1 MAMILSLKRNWW
13 FGVAGAYIGAV
24 AIRQAAAGSAHGR
37 IAAGQDPNSRPNS
50 NMDYNDF
57 TQMNPI

>member
-1 MAMILSLKRNWW
+1 VPERPEGR
-13 FGVAGAYIGAV
+13 F
-24 AIRQAAAGSAHGR
+24 AAGE
-37 IAAGQDPNSRPNS
+37 DLKSRPDS

>member
-1 MAMILSLKRNWW
+1 MAMILSLKEKAVVRSC
-13 FGVAGAYIGAV
+13 GAYIGAV
-24 AIRQAAAGSAHGR
+24 AIRQATAGTAHGR
-37 IAAGQDPNSRPNS
+37 FAAGQGGSNS

>member
-1 MAMILSLKRNWW
+1 MAMILSLKRKR
-13 FGVAGAYIGAV
+13 VVRSCGAYIGAF
-24 AIRQAAAGSAHGR
+24 AIRQASAGTAAPPFR
-37 IAAGQDPNSRPNS
+37 RKPEPKSRPNS

>member
-1 MAMILSLKRNWW
+1 MAMILSLKRKTVVWSC
-13 FGVAGAYIGAV
+13 GAYIGAF
-24 AIRQAAAGSAHGR
+24 AIRQATAGTAHGR
-37 IAAGQDPNSRPNS
+37 FAAGEEPDS

>member
-1 MAMILSLKRNWW
+1 MAMILSLKRKR
-13 FGVAGAYIGAV
+13 VVRSCGAYIGAL
-24 AIRQAAAGSAHGR
+24 AIRQARAGTAARLFRRKQGPDA
-37 IAAGQDPNSRPNS
+37 QPDS